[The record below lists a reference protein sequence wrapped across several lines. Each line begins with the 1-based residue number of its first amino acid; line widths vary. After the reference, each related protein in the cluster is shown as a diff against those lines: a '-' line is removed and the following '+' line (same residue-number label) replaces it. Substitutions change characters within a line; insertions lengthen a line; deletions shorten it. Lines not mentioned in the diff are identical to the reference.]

1 MKTRNLGVSSRSGL
15 PPSLAMNGRA
25 GRRVCCVMT
34 NQGQEIQV
42 FDMDADEGEEDEE
55 EEAEEAEDEAMN
67 ED

>member
-1 MKTRNLGVSSRSGL
+1 
-15 PPSLAMNGRA
+15 MNGRA
-25 GRRVCCVMT
+25 GRRACCVMT